1 MKSAVKVL
9 AGVALFAMLLAAPL
23 WGAERKDVPEK
34 YTWNVTD
41 VYPSKAAWE
50 EAKANLAK
58 RTGDMDPFKGHLADS
73 PQTLLKALQTQ
84 EAIDKELSRVALYA
98 GMSCDVDTRVSES
111 QAMRQS
117 VEKLASDLEASFSFM
132 EPEILSMDPKKF
144 EEFMASEKGLMAYKP
159 SLNDILRQK
168 PHILD
173 AEGEKILARTDLV
186 MGSPGAIY
194 TIFTNADMPF
204 PEVTLSTGEK
214 VRLDQSGYSK
224 YRASSVREDRE
235 KVFRAFWETYA
246 AYRRT
251 LGTTL
256 YSHVKAHMVNKDV
269 RNYDSCL
276 AAALDGFN
284 IPTAVYRQLIADVHA
299 NLPTLHRYLKL
310 RQRMMGVDKLRYD
323 DLYAPLVKN
332 VEMQFSPEEAMD
344 IALKATTPLGPF
356 YTSTLKKGYESR
368 WVDFLPTTGKKSGAY
383 STGAAYDVHPFQLLN
398 FNGRYG
404 DVSTLVHES
413 GHSMHSYFSNKNQI
427 YANAHYS
434 IFVAE
439 VASTLNENLLF
450 HYMLDNAKDDETRLF
465 ILGEFLD
472 RIRQT
477 LFRQT
482 LFADFELRIH
492 EMAEHG
498 ESLTG
503 DSLTKLYLQL
513 LRQYYG
519 HDAGVCNVDEL
530 YGNEWAFIPHFY
542 RGFYVYQYA
551 TSMVASTAIANK
563 IREDAALK
571 KPTTKSR
578 DLYLQML
585 SAGSS
590 KYPVDLLKDAGVDM
604 TTSAPFNAAI
614 KEMNSVI
621 DRIEAILNKKV
632 SK

>member
-1 MKSAVKVL
+1 MKSAVRVL
-9 AGVALFAMLLAAPL
+9 AGGALFAMFLAAPL
-23 WGAERKDVPEK
+23 WSAERKDVPEK

-41 VYPSKAAWE
+41 VYPTKAAWE

-58 RTGDMDPFKGHLADS
+58 RTHDMDPFKGHLADS

-84 EAIDKELSRVALYA
+84 EAIEKELSRVALYA
-98 GMSCDVDTRVSES
+98 SMFCDVDTRVSES

-117 VEKLASDLEASFSFM
+117 IEKLSSDLEASFSFM
-132 EPEILSMDPKKF
+132 QPEILSMGPKKF
-144 EEFMASEKGLMAYKP
+144 AEFMASEKALMAYKP
-159 SLNDILRQK
+159 SLDDILRQK

-173 AEGEKILARTDLV
+173 AEGEKILARTGLV

-214 VRLDQSGYSK
+214 VRLDQAGYSK

-235 KVFRAFWETYA
+235 KVFKAFWETYE

-284 IPTAVYRQLIADVHA
+284 IPTAVYRQLISDVHA

-332 VEMQFSPEEAMD
+332 VEMKFSPEEAMD
-344 IALKATTPLGPF
+344 IALKATAPLGPF

-383 STGAAYDVHPFQLLN
+383 STGAGYDVHPFQLLN
-398 FNGRYG
+398 FNGRYE

-492 EMAEHG
+492 ETAEHG

-513 LRQYYG
+513 LREYYG
-519 HDAGVCNVDEL
+519 HDVGVCAIDEL

-614 KEMNSVI
+614 KEMNAVM
-621 DRIEAILNKKV
+621 DRIEAILKK
-632 SK
+632 K